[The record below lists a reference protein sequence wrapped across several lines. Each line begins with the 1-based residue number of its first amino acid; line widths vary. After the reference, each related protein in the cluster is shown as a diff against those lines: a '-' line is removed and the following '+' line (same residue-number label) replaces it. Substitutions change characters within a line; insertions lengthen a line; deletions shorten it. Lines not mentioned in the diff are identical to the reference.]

1 VNSTKRTHITLATLE
16 SPRELL
22 TFYSS
27 VPFVPLTSVALTVP
41 FVPLTTYQSLRK
53 LCNITIPLGV
63 WQASLTTYSSTT
75 DIIIVI
81 IFGPHWQTNA
91 NIDINFY
98 NCFYFVWIA
107 CDCIWMN
114 KLV

>member
-27 VPFVPLTSVALTVP
+27 VAFVPLIVSFVSLVAFVPLVALVA

-53 LCNITIPLGV
+53 L
-63 WQASLTTYSSTT
+63 
-75 DIIIVI
+75 
-81 IFGPHWQTNA
+81 
-91 NIDINFY
+91 
-98 NCFYFVWIA
+98 
-107 CDCIWMN
+107 
-114 KLV
+114 